1 MANCMCEACSLF
13 WRILTAETSRMT
25 YFAWPASDFLAVA
38 EWLCSGDDD
47 LPDWLKK
54 FLYVNEQG
62 WDSFHYR
69 QALYPLIQY
78 GLLQLVEGEWPGVT
92 MHGLVQWRAKKH
104 HSDQAWDKWYLIF
117 MTAASW
123 QMALGQNEPLFRRY
137 FDHASPSR

>member
-1 MANCMCEACSLF
+1 
-13 WRILTAETSRMT
+13 
-25 YFAWPASDFLAVA
+25 
-38 EWLCSGDDD
+38 
-47 LPDWLKK
+47 
-54 FLYVNEQG
+54 VNEQG

-78 GLLQLVEGEWPGVT
+78 GLLQPVEGEWPGAT

-123 QMALGQNEPLFRRY
+123 QMVLGQNEPLFRRY
-137 FDHASPSR
+137 LTTHLLVDERLDMQKWRMEDKNESIGQNPIPGSLGIGGGEVDGTAVMEGGQATVVYPI